1 MPYAAHH
8 LVMTVK
14 TTVNLSKKGNSIM
27 LGFEEGFSTYSIAV
41 PTPYTVSFF
50 LRGLLIYLAALEQN
64 KDLQKKI
71 EQKKGMKAEIL
82 EEIRKAFVLY
92 ENVLKEIGR

>member
-50 LRGLLIYLAALEQN
+50 LRGLLIYLAALNRIKTSRRRLN
-64 KDLQKKI
+64 K
-71 EQKKGMKAEIL
+71 
-82 EEIRKAFVLY
+82 RKA
-92 ENVLKEIGR
+92 